1 MGKRKGGGNK
11 RRKSHLYSDG
21 SSKKRKKTLTVVD
34 DSQYLFNQFFA
45 PQQESVAKQTQSS
58 ESPAVSSSVYKS
70 NPNPQFIGPYS
81 NRHSILVVGDGDLSF
96 SLSLATALSGTK
108 LTATTSDSFG
118 VLCKKY
124 EKASGTVAS
133 LKASGA
139 HVMHGVDATKLDD
152 YDWNT
157 RFNRIVFNFPHV
169 GGSTPK
175 DTVANQ
181 DLLLK
186 FFESSTPL
194 LVNSKSEIHI
204 SLRTTPF
211 YKSWDIKTIGEKAG
225 YKLRKRI
232 DFNEDLFIRY
242 ENKRTAGDD
251 KFRAAPGTKGES
263 KTYMFRYI
271 GLHNGSRNK

>member
-1 MGKRKGGGNK
+1 M
-11 RRKSHLYSDG
+11 
-21 SSKKRKKTLTVVD
+21 
-34 DSQYLFNQFFA
+34 
-45 PQQESVAKQTQSS
+45 
-58 ESPAVSSSVYKS
+58 
-70 NPNPQFIGPYS
+70 
-81 NRHSILVVGDGDLSF
+81 
-96 SLSLATALSGTK
+96 
-108 LTATTSDSFG
+108 TATTSDSFG
-118 VLCKKY
+118 VLRKKY
-124 EKASGTVAS
+124 EKATGTVAS

-175 DTVANQ
+175 DIVANQ

-186 FFESSTPL
+186 FFQSSTPL

-211 YKSWDIKTIGEKAG
+211 YKSWDIKTIAEKAG
-225 YKLRKRI
+225 YKLRKKI

-251 KFRAAPGTKGES
+251 KFRAPRAPKGNRRRTCSGILACTTGPETNKAFVFIS
-263 KTYMFRYI
+263 FSSSIYKRIIDKVKFDFYLFIHQGVRLFRIAYAFYFPR
-271 GLHNGSRNK
+271 LPLYC

>member
-1 MGKRKGGGNK
+1 M
-11 RRKSHLYSDG
+11 
-21 SSKKRKKTLTVVD
+21 
-34 DSQYLFNQFFA
+34 
-45 PQQESVAKQTQSS
+45 AKQTQSS
-58 ESPAVSSSVYKS
+58 ESPAVSTSVYKS

-96 SLSLATALSGTK
+96 SLESSHCNIRNQLDGHNLF
-108 LTATTSDSFG
+108 DSFG

-124 EKASGTVAS
+124 EKATGTVAS

-139 HVMHGVDATKLDD
+139 HVIHGVDATKLGD

-175 DTVANQ
+175 DIVANQ

-186 FFESSTPL
+186 FFQSSTPL

-225 YKLRKRI
+225 YKLRKKI

-263 KTYMFRYI
+263 KTYMFSHI
-271 GLHNGSRNK
+271 GLHDGARDK